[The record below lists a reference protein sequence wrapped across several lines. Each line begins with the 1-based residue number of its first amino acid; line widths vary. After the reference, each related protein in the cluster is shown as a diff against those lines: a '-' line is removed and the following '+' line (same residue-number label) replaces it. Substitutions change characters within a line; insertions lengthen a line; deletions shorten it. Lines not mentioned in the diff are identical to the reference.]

1 MGSVTARS
9 GGGYCFVS
17 IQYSTRAL
25 RHFIRDGRYWI
36 RTTALAPEADDRV
49 PLESLRHAKPLHRGV
64 ISL

>member
-1 MGSVTARS
+1 MGSVTAHAV
-9 GGGYCFVS
+9 GGYCFFS

-25 RHFIRDGRYWI
+25 YHSIHDGRYSI
-36 RTTALAPEADDRV
+36 RTTVLAPEADDRV